1 MSDGHHTRVAV
12 VGTGFA
18 GLGMAAQLTAHGFE
32 DFVVF
37 ERADDLGGTWRD
49 NTYPGCACDVPSQL
63 YSFSF
68 APNAAWSRAFAP
80 QGEILAYLGDCARR
94 RGVLPH
100 VRFGHDV
107 RAITWDDTS
116 RRWHIDTDAATHTAD
131 VVVGAMGALSEP
143 LVPTLPGLEQFE
155 GTVFHSAD
163 WNHDHDLRGKRVAV
177 VGTGAS
183 SIQFVPQIQPLVE
196 KLVVFQRTAPW
207 ILPRHDRAISTR
219 ERAAYRHLPLAQT
232 TVRAAHYWARE
243 VFSLGFTRR
252 RRLMGVAQ
260 RASLAHL
267 RRQVPDPH
275 LRTVLTPH
283 YAMGCKRILLAD
295 DYYPAVSQ
303 ANVAVVPAGVR
314 AVRAHSVIATDG
326 SEHEV
331 DTIIFGTGF
340 HVSDSPAAAYIRG
353 RGGVLLRDAWA
364 QGMEAYKGTAVAGF
378 PNLFLLVGP
387 NTGLGHTSMV
397 YMIES
402 QVAYVIDALRTMD
415 SAHLSTVEVRADAQ
429 ARYND
434 GLRAQLDDS
443 VWSTGGCRSWYLDAQ
458 GRNTSLWPGFSFA
471 FRRQTRRFDVAA
483 YQAGARPDPVPLSRI
498 SSPTGE
504 DVATQAASV

>member
-1 MSDGHHTRVAV
+1 M
-12 VGTGFA
+12 
-18 GLGMAAQLTAHGFE
+18 
-32 DFVVF
+32 
-37 ERADDLGGTWRD
+37 
-49 NTYPGCACDVPSQL
+49 
-63 YSFSF
+63 
-68 APNAAWSRAFAP
+68 
-80 QGEILAYLGDCARR
+80 
-94 RGVLPH
+94 
-100 VRFGHDV
+100 
-107 RAITWDDTS
+107 
-116 RRWHIDTDAATHTAD
+116 
-131 VVVGAMGALSEP
+131 
-143 LVPTLPGLEQFE
+143 
-155 GTVFHSAD
+155 
-163 WNHDHDLRGKRVAV
+163 
-177 VGTGAS
+177 
-183 SIQFVPQIQPLVE
+183 
-196 KLVVFQRTAPW
+196 TAPSA
-207 ILPRHDRAISTR
+207 PAQ
-219 ERAAYRHLPLAQT
+219 RAAYRHLPLAQT

-243 VFSLGFTRR
+243 IFSLGFTRR

-471 FRRQTRRFDVAA
+471 FRRQARRFDVAA